1 MSSLNVKSS
10 LGRGGGLGTALLL
23 AKVFHLHSWIRYSR
37 KIYEVKRLREMG
49 LFYIIVMGNFF
60 QFYGTVVETL
70 IISVLM
76 GYI

>member
-1 MSSLNVKSS
+1 
-10 LGRGGGLGTALLL
+10 
-23 AKVFHLHSWIRYSR
+23 
-37 KIYEVKRLREMG
+37 MG